1 MVRVLTTLLAVGLVA
16 GFCSI
21 SSADEAKL
29 TSDNTKVTFVGT
41 KTKPMPGKHNGGFKA
56 VTGTA
61 SWNGNDL
68 TTLKISVEIDMKST
82 YTDTDKLTGHL
93 KSPDF
98 FDVANNPTSKFEST
112 KVEKN
117 GDAYKIT
124 GKLTLRGNTK
134 EVTFPAKIAVDGGNL
149 TMSSDFKINRH
160 DWGVSYGKGMVD
172 DDVSLTVKVGGK
184 K

>member
-1 MVRVLTTLLAVGLVA
+1 MGRVLKTLLVVGLVV
-16 GFCSI
+16 GYCSM
-21 SSADEAKL
+21 SSADETKL
-29 TSDNTKVTFVGT
+29 TGDNTKVTFVGT
-41 KTKPMPGKHNGGFKA
+41 KPQGKHVGGFKT

-61 SWNGNDL
+61 KWTGTDP
-68 TTLKISVEIDMKST
+68 TTLKINVEIDMKST

-112 KVEKN
+112 KVEKSAD
-117 GDAYKIT
+117 GYKVT
-124 GKLTLRGNTK
+124 GKLTLHGTTK
-134 EVTFPAKIAVDGGNL
+134 EITFPAKIATDGGNL
-149 TMSSDFKINRH
+149 TLSSDFKINRH
-160 DWGVSYGKGMVD
+160 DWGISFGKGMVD

>member
-29 TSDNTKVTFVGT
+29 TSDNTKITFVGT
-41 KTKPMPGKHNGGFKA
+41 KPQGKHNGGFKT
-56 VTGTA
+56 VSGTA
-61 SWNGNDL
+61 SWTGNDL

-98 FDVANNPTSKFEST
+98 FDVANNPTSKFETT

-134 EVTFPAKIAVDGGNL
+134 EMSFPAKIAADGGNL
-149 TMSSDFKINRH
+149 TLTSDFKINRH

-172 DDVSLTVKVGGK
+172 DNVSLTVKVGGK